1 MRSKN
6 HEAEGGRGLPASEIY
21 KYYARYVGRHRQKL
35 SLATVCLLLAIM
47 LNLARPWP
55 LKFIFDYV
63 LLANPDRPV
72 SSPLLA
78 GIDRATILLVS
89 CVSVVLI
96 ALLYGLFEYWFTVLA
111 AGVGQKMTFTVRA
124 RLYTHIQSLSLG
136 FHVRT
141 KSGDLLSRLIKDV
154 NQLRDFL
161 ADSAL
166 SIVSETIFV
175 TGMLLVMLLIDWR
188 LTLLS
193 MALLPLVLL
202 SIGCFSSRI
211 RAITRKR
218 MDREGKVASTFNE
231 TLAAMRVVQLFAGE
245 SKEASRFEE
254 ENRQSYKAEMRS
266 LRLKSRLLRVVEIL
280 SALGTCLVLWWGG
293 KGVLSG
299 HLSPG
304 DLLVFVSYLKMMYK
318 PVRRIASLSVQT
330 SKTLVSAER
339 VMQVLQTEPEVR
351 DAPGAV
357 VAPRFEGRIEFRDVS
372 FGYQPDRLV
381 LKDIRFAIKPGQTV
395 ALVGPS
401 GAGKSTLAGLIPR
414 LYDPVSGS
422 VLIDGRD
429 IRGYRL
435 ESLREQITVVP
446 QEPMLFGTSILEN
459 IGYGNSKA
467 DRKAISLAARL
478 AHAHEFI
485 EQLPDG
491 YDTVIGERG
500 ASLSGGQRQRIAIA
514 RAVLRNA
521 PIVILDEP
529 LTGVDVVAE
538 NLIMRG
544 LENLMR
550 NRTAIVIAH
559 RLTTIL
565 KAEVVVVIGQ
575 GIIVEAG
582 PPRALLAANTI
593 FRRLAAMQLGGEAVL
608 ARLFPPAAK
617 TTGESYGAQES
628 A

>member
-1 MRSKN
+1 MDSKN
-6 HEAEGGRGLPASEIY
+6 RAERALSAAEIY
-21 KYYARYVGRHRQKL
+21 RYYGRYVGRHRRKL
-35 SLATVCLLLAIM
+35 VLASVCLLLAIL

-63 LLANPDRPV
+63 LLSGTNGSTGASFLTGVDK
-72 SSPLLA
+72 S
-78 GIDRATILLVS
+78 TILFTS
-89 CVSVVLI
+89 CLAVVLI
-96 ALLYGLFEYWFTVLA
+96 ALLYGIFEYWFTVLA
-111 AGVGQKMTFTVRA
+111 AGVGQKITFTVRS
-124 RLYTHIQSLSLG
+124 RLYNHIQSLSLG

-166 SIVSETIFV
+166 SIVSEVVFV
-175 TGMLLVMLLIDWR
+175 VGMLLVMLWIDWR

-193 MALLPLVLL
+193 MLLLPLVLL
-202 SIGCFSSRI
+202 SIGGFSSRI

-254 ENRQSYKAEMRS
+254 ENRASYKAEMRS

-293 KGVLSG
+293 KSVLSG

-304 DLLVFVSYLKMMYK
+304 DLLVFVSYLKTMYK
-318 PVRRIASLSVQT
+318 PVRRIASLTVQT

-339 VMQVLQTEPEVR
+339 VMQVLQTEPEIR
-351 DAPGAV
+351 DAPDAV
-357 VAPRFEGRIEFRDVS
+357 VAPGFKGRIEFRDVS
-372 FGYQPDRLV
+372 FGYQPGRFVLHAIRLE
-381 LKDIRFAIKPGQTV
+381 IKPGQTV

-414 LYDPVSGS
+414 LYDPTSGS
-422 VLIDGRD
+422 VRIDGQD
-429 IRGYRL
+429 IRRYTL
-435 ESLREQITVVP
+435 DSLRAQVTVVP

-459 IGYGNSKA
+459 ISYGNSRA
-467 DRKAISLAARL
+467 DREAIALAARL

-544 LENLMR
+544 LENLMC
-550 NRTAIVIAH
+550 NRTAIMIAH

-565 KAEVVVVIGQ
+565 KADVVVVIGE
-575 GIIVEAG
+575 GKIVEAG
-582 PPRALLAANTI
+582 SPKALLAANSI

-617 TTGESYGAQES
+617 TVRETYGAKES